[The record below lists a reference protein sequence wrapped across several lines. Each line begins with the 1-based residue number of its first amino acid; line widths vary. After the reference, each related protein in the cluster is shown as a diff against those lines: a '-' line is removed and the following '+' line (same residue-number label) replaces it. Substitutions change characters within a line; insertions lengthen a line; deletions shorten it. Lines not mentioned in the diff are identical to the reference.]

1 MTRTTLYQ
9 LTICA
14 LLAMSNAIAQTN
26 MPSNRDWSP
35 EQATGAPDTL
45 SAGDFSTAWASLQP
59 DGTQE
64 WLEVTFA
71 KPVEVAEVRIRE
83 TFNPGAISK
92 IEAVAADQKE
102 TVLWEGKAN
111 AMQAPAD
118 MVVKPANSIRS
129 QRIKIHVDSNR
140 VPGWNEIDAVELVG
154 TDGSRQWATTAT
166 ASSTYADHVASQASS
181 PPPPTNGE
189 AADNSFAGDWK
200 TSFGPMKLEVNGDAV
215 NGTYQMGDE
224 LCHIEGK
231 VEGEVMVFN
240 YTEPTAK
247 GQGTFTLAP
256 DGKSFSGTWL
266 QYGEAEWRAWAGAR
280 ESEVVSK
287 PWKSWEGLLGNDLI
301 DVNGKKIDPTSLE
314 GKLIGIYFS
323 AHWCPPCRQFTP
335 KLVEFRNAHADQ
347 FEVVFVSSDQNADD
361 QQKYM
366 QEAGMP
372 WPAIPYASQQV
383 ALLKERFSIS
393 GIPSL
398 VIVDGKG
405 TLIST
410 QGRSD
415 IGTDPTNAL
424 KKWQAGPVKKEPNKA
439 AGGHK
444 SYKKEFIKNGFS
456 YDLLFVNQPDADKY
470 LVSQSHVRKYRETQ
484 QTYPVT
490 YWGPTDN
497 GVDANLTYKF
507 PLKQKA
513 SRIDLLANIASFNFS
528 QGGGSG
534 TGCSS
539 LWGSKDGKNWTLLL
553 DNPAPNRI
561 DSYKTFDS
569 QLPDSL
575 LGANE
580 IWVQIRLRADGAPNT
595 AYTTAQFARTSSE
608 ERKPQEIKPIFSIRA
623 HSNLSEMVDVQG
635 GTLRQGSELA
645 GQVVD
650 SFQIGKYEVTWGL
663 WKEVRDWAAANR
675 KGYDLADVGETYP
688 RGSGDSFPVAF
699 VSWYDALKWCNARS
713 EKEELTPVYQASGAN
728 YKTGEMV
735 PLVNNAANGYRL
747 PIEKEWEWAARGGVS
762 SKGYTYS
769 GSNDVEAVAWTFE
782 NSKTGTQPVG
792 AKEANELGI
801 HDMSGNVF
809 EWCWDQINANRRLRG
824 GSYYFGAERSTI
836 AVRDGLNPDGR
847 YGPFGFRVA
856 RNLGNAAPFH
866 TTPSTDA
873 TQTPPNIQKDPSL
886 QQWPLN
892 NVIGDQRD
900 MTIATGKSIFG
911 CPIGSSK
918 DDVILKL
925 GEPLV
930 KIESGNGNVSL
941 IYGEDCTMSFHEN
954 KLYGVKVSPY
964 SYNFANFALYGARE
978 DFAFGQNAKWKLS
991 NGITQEMNLSEVKK
1005 ILGDRFNFNY
1015 ITSRPKIIYN
1025 EGGAQITL
1033 DIASSENPK
1042 SLADYS
1048 VWSFSIDNSF
1058 QKKPDLII
1066 DPAKSIFGCE
1076 LGSSREKVI
1085 SILGKPDG
1093 EYDLGNGKTAF
1104 YYEKYGRDCAIL
1116 FWNGCLGGIDM
1127 SFNEDLK
1134 GLQARRLKNGLR
1146 PGMTVDQAKAIL
1158 GDKATES
1165 LLSLSYTDGRSKV
1178 AFTVDENLSFL
1189 SIRPEGYSDTGA
1201 KLSIDIGK
1209 SIFGCKMGASR
1220 EQVIERL
1227 GQPTSK
1233 LDLRKGK
1240 SALAYG
1246 KKFALTFR
1254 KGKLAGLVIAR
1265 KQMENPVDWSFT
1277 NGIKPGM
1284 SLADAEKRLGKKFK
1298 LKKDDELGSSFK
1310 TASFDDR
1317 PSDSSVTLLLSDKNT
1332 ICDYLR
1338 IEPIKAPLSQFIE
1351 DHIKTAQKSDIQ
1363 TILKDKVIV
1372 PGKSIFG
1379 LPLGAKEDA
1388 VIKKL
1393 GEPNA
1398 KREYAEGM
1406 FSLIYG
1412 GEHVLEFWDGKLGGV
1427 SLLDF
1432 MSVETDLLGLAPDIK
1447 RMEDWHWK
1455 LGNGI
1460 CQGMKFGKVKK
1471 LLGNKLH
1478 SGLEGSYYEEAGSVV
1493 GLYLNGMSD
1502 PDEVFGLNI
1511 EPITKSPAIID
1522 PDKSIF
1528 GCELGST
1535 PEQVISHLGKPLGKL
1550 DLGREGQ
1557 GMTALVY
1564 GEDCKLLFWNGHLGG
1579 VDVFGYDSDNILDIL
1594 QDKYKNNAIPSPS
1607 SIGVPSRGWSL
1618 FEKDRYYVWQLKN
1631 GLRSGMTLDQAKAI
1645 LGNKF
1650 PGYVENELSYKEG
1663 RSRVTFSV
1671 FDKKLGNVSIKPE
1684 APNCLAD
1691 LTIDPAKSIFGFPLG
1706 STQDEVIARL
1716 GQPVCKLNLR
1726 KGKTAL
1732 IYGSDCAFTFWDG
1745 LLGGAVLEE
1754 GLFNRDELGIAS
1766 LNGFARHDWSFTNG
1780 IRPGMTLG
1788 ECKKLMGNTF
1798 QVSNG
1803 SYGAY
1808 ADGPSKVAI
1817 ISWRFTENGNHL
1829 DKIPSD
1835 ILGDESDESNNI
1847 PSDESDES
1855 KALHGIA
1862 IEPLKASLNQ

>member
-45 SAGDFSTAWASLQP
+45 SAGDFPTAWASLQP

-102 TVLWEGKAN
+102 TVLWEGEAN

-154 TDGSRQWATTAT
+154 ADGSRQWATTAT
-166 ASSTYADHVASQASS
+166 ASSTYADQVASQASS

-215 NGTYQMGDE
+215 KGTYQMGDE

-256 DGKSFSGTWL
+256 DGKSFSGKWL

-372 WPAIPYASQQV
+372 WPAIPYSSQQV

-405 TLIST
+405 TLFST

-415 IGTDPTNAL
+415 IGADPANAL

-635 GTLRQGSELA
+635 GTLRQVSELA

-663 WKEVRDWAAANR
+663 WKEVRDWAAANK

-713 EKEELTPVYQASGAN
+713 EKEELTPVYQASGAT

-747 PIEKEWEWAARGGVS
+747 PIEKEWEWSARGGVS

-856 RNLGNAAPFH
+856 RNLGNAAPSLAM
-866 TTPSTDA
+866 PSTDA
-873 TQTPPNIQKDPSL
+873 TQTPPTVEKDPSI
-886 QQWPLN
+886 QQLPLN

-900 MTIATGKSIFG
+900 MTIAPGKSIFG

-925 GEPLV
+925 GEPLG

-941 IYGEDCTMSFHEN
+941 IYGKDCIMSFHEN
-954 KLYGVKVSPY
+954 KLSGVKVAPY
-964 SYNFANFALYGARE
+964 FLDGFALYGALE
-978 DFAFGQNAKWKLS
+978 DFASGKNANWKLS
-991 NGITQEMNLSEVKK
+991 NGIMQGMNLSEVKK
-1005 ILGDRFNFNY
+1005 ILGDKFKINEQKKY
-1015 ITSRPKIIYN
+1015 APIIYN
-1025 EGGAQITL
+1025 EGGSQITL
-1033 DIASSENPK
+1033 NISYQENPK
-1042 SLADYS
+1042 SLDDYS
-1048 VWSFSIDNSF
+1048 VYGLILDNSV
-1058 QKKPDLII
+1058 QKNSDLII
-1066 DPAKSIFGCE
+1066 DPPKSIFGCE
-1076 LGSSREKVI
+1076 LGSSCEKVI

-1093 EYDLGNGKTAF
+1093 EYDLGDGKTVF
-1104 YYEKYGRDCAIL
+1104 FYEKYGKDCAIL
-1116 FWNGCLGGIDM
+1116 FWNGSLVGIDM
-1127 SFNEDLK
+1127 SFYD
-1134 GLQARRLKNGLR
+1134 GGTDIQSCRLKNGLR
-1146 PGMTVDQAKAIL
+1146 AGMTLDQAKAIL
-1158 GDKATES
+1158 GDKFPEKVDHE
-1165 LLSLSYTDGRSKV
+1165 LSYTDGRSRVSFSAYDKKLV
-1178 AFTVDENLSFL
+1178 AL
-1189 SIRPEGYSDTGA
+1189 SIKPDGQSSTGA

-1209 SIFGCKMGASR
+1209 SIFGCKMGATP
-1220 EQVIERL
+1220 EQVIALL
-1227 GQPTSK
+1227 GQPTSS
-1233 LDLRKGK
+1233 LDLQKGK
-1240 SALAYG
+1240 SALVYG
-1246 KKFALTFR
+1246 EKFALTFWA
-1254 KGKLAGLVIAR
+1254 GKLGGLIIETSHTA
-1265 KQMENPVDWSFT
+1265 NTIDWSFT

-1284 SLADAEKRLGKKFK
+1284 SLAEAEKRLGKKFK
-1298 LKKDDELGSSFK
+1298 LKKANEHSNFQ
-1310 TASFDDR
+1310 TPSFDDR
-1317 PSDSSVTLLLSDKNT
+1317 PSDSRVILLLSDTNT
-1332 ICDYLR
+1332 ISDGLR
-1338 IEPIKAPLSQFIE
+1338 IEPIKAPLAQFIE
-1351 DHIKTAQKSDIQ
+1351 DHIKPAQKSAIQ
-1363 TILKDKVIV
+1363 AILKDKVIV

-1379 LPLGAKEDA
+1379 LPIGAKEDE
-1388 VIKKL
+1388 VIQKL
-1393 GEPNA
+1393 GKPIA
-1398 KREYAEGM
+1398 KREYAKGM

-1412 GEHVLEFWDGKLGGV
+1412 SDGVLEFWDGKLGGL
-1427 SLLDF
+1427 SLLVDW
-1432 MSVETDLLGLAPDIK
+1432 SLESALLGQKKAPYIGG
-1447 RMEDWHWK
+1447 WK

-1460 CQGMKFGKVKK
+1460 CEGMNIGKVKK

-1478 SGLEGSYYEEAGSVV
+1478 SAFIQGSYYEEAGSVV
-1493 GLYLNGMSD
+1493 WLSEAGSMDGSSV
-1502 PDEVFGLNI
+1502 VFGLSI
-1511 EPITKSPAIID
+1511 EPITKGPAIID

-1528 GCELGST
+1528 GCDLGSK
-1535 PEQVISHLGKPLGKL
+1535 PEQVISHFGKPLGEL
-1550 DLGREGQ
+1550 DLGSKCK

-1564 GEDCKLLFWNGHLGG
+1564 GEDCKFLFWNGHLGG
-1579 VDVFGYDSDNILDIL
+1579 VEVDGFGSNSILHMDRY
-1594 QDKYKNNAIPSPS
+1594 QDKYKNNAIQSPA
-1607 SIGVPSRGWSL
+1607 SIRVPSRGSYGN
-1618 FEKDRYYVWQLKN
+1618 EPERYYVWQLKN
-1631 GLRSGMTLDQAKAI
+1631 GLRSGMALDQAKAI
-1645 LGNKF
+1645 LGKKF
-1650 PGYVENELSYKEG
+1650 PEKVDYELSYKEG

-1671 FDKKLGNVSIKPE
+1671 LDKKLGNVSIKP
-1684 APNCLAD
+1684 D
-1691 LTIDPAKSIFGFPLG
+1691 DFTIDPSKSIFGLPLG

-1716 GQPVCKLNLR
+1716 GQPVCKLDLR

-1732 IYGSDCAFTFWDG
+1732 IYGRDCAFTFWDG
-1745 LLGGAVLEE
+1745 LLGGAVLKE
-1754 GLFNRDELGIAS
+1754 GLFSPDELGIAS
-1766 LNGFARHDWSFTNG
+1766 LNGFAKNDWSLTNG
-1780 IRPGMTLG
+1780 IRPGMTLA
-1788 ECKKLMGNTF
+1788 EFKKLVGKTF
-1798 QVSNG
+1798 QFSNG
-1803 SYGAY
+1803 SFAAY

-1817 ISWRFTENGNHL
+1817 ISLSFTEKGNH
-1829 DKIPSD
+1829 
-1835 ILGDESDESNNI
+1835 
-1847 PSDESDES
+1847 ESDES